1 MKSKFTRKMKIIWGL
16 ILIGLCAIEFP
27 GILIFGD
34 KAYPFIFGMPFLYVY
49 LLFCWLFLCVV
60 IYFAYRNNWGRNR

>member
-34 KAYPFIFGMPFLYVY
+34 QAYPFIFGMPFLYVY